1 MQTLKISDG
10 ASIFLDEQPMTYNY
24 GEKEQPIE
32 MSKKN
37 YNLADARQKKGDP
50 PKFLN

>member
-1 MQTLKISDG
+1 MYSQISDG
-10 ASIFLDEQPMTYNY
+10 ASIFFDEQSMNLKYSKKKQ
-24 GEKEQPIE
+24 GIE

-50 PKFLN
+50 PKFMN